1 MIGPLSSQLNA
12 IKWGEFKLGD
22 LFEKLDLKFKKK
34 IFNKQ
39 KDISKVQTSEFDL
52 PLVNAKNGDNG
63 IMYYGRSS
71 DFESAEMTIDIVNDG
86 AVSTANVYPQPLKTG
101 VLYNAYLIKP
111 KFTPTRET
119 LLFFTPCIYKAI
131 KLKFSYEN
139 KASWNKVKNE
149 LISLPLKPTANTQTL
164 KDIDFDFMEKFIA
177 ELEQCRLAELEQCR
191 LAELEAYLKAT
202 GLENTTLSSEEE
214 NALNVFNNSGGG
226 NTPCGLTWQSFRLGD
241 LFEKL
246 DLKFKKK
253 IFNKQK
259 DISKV
264 QTSEF
269 DLPLVNAKN
278 GDNGIM
284 YYGRSSDF
292 ESAEM
297 TIDIVNDGAVSTANV
312 YPQPLKTGVLYN
324 AYLIKPK
331 FTPTRETLLFFTPC
345 IYKAIKLKF
354 SYENKASWN
363 KVKNEL
369 ISLPLKPTANT
380 QTLEDVDFHFMRTLI
395 NALMKQIIQGVA
407 QYCGAKIQATKE
419 IISQEM
425 PTQKDSL
432 F

>member
-34 IFNKQ
+34 
-39 KDISKVQTSEFDL
+39 T
-52 PLVNAKNGDNG
+52 
-63 IMYYGRSS
+63 
-71 DFESAEMTIDIVNDG
+71 
-86 AVSTANVYPQPLKTG
+86 
-101 VLYNAYLIKP
+101 
-111 KFTPTRET
+111 
-119 LLFFTPCIYKAI
+119 
-131 KLKFSYEN
+131 
-139 KASWNKVKNE
+139 
-149 LISLPLKPTANTQTL
+149 
-164 KDIDFDFMEKFIA
+164 
-177 ELEQCRLAELEQCR
+177 
-191 LAELEAYLKAT
+191 
-202 GLENTTLSSEEE
+202 
-214 NALNVFNNSGGG
+214 
-226 NTPCGLTWQSFRLGD
+226 
-241 LFEKL
+241 
-246 DLKFKKK
+246 
-253 IFNKQK
+253 FNKQK

-380 QTLEDVDFHFMRTLI
+380 QTLEDIDFDFMETFIAELEQCRLAELQAYLKATGLENTTLSSDEENALNVFNNSWGGNTPCGLRWQSFKIVDIFEVKNTRNILARDVVKDSGTTPYLCASKENNAVNSYINYNADFLDKGNCIFIGGKTFVVTYQQKDFYSNDSHNLALYLKDTHSKTKLNQLFIITCIYKALNNKYSWGDSISNTKIQNDSILLPTNPHGKIDFNFMHTLI
-395 NALMKQIIQGVA
+395 NALMKQTIQGVA
-407 QYCGAKIQATKE
+407 ECCGTKIQATKE
-419 IISQEM
+419 IISQET
-425 PTQKDSL
+425 PVQKDSL